1 MKALNDLDAEL
12 DEFNKNGRLGV
23 LKGIK
28 EGLKDKL
35 AKLNDVEKRLKE
47 LEVGIDETQKKLADR
62 KSKIDPKDPN

>member
-1 MKALNDLDAEL
+1 LKALNDLDAEL

-62 KSKIDPKDPN
+62 KSKIDNKDPN